1 ADGTQEHRTY
11 DAAGQLTG
19 LTVLKPDGS
28 TMAQTGYTYD
38 ADGNVVNEDGGEID
52 LPAGSVNDD
61 VYGPGLSPAAG
72 SDAAAS
78 GNGAASSNSVQM
90 QSGGASTSSTGTA
103 NGQMSAT
110 AASTAVQAD
119 VYTGAGTGSPP
130 TNPTVT
136 QDTYGLLGDLT
147 MTYTA
152 DNRLATVNGQAV
164 QYDAEGNMLHGPLQ
178 GSLQDYHYDA
188 RNRLIAAGGVSYGYD
203 NENNRTSIT
212 VNGVTTKQIINPQ
225 AVLSQVLMETD
236 GNGNPTAWYVY
247 GLGLISRYDARGTM
261 QTYHYDLR
269 GSTIA
274 LTDAKGNVTDTY
286 TYDTYGEERSH
297 DGTTNQPFQYD
308 GRDGVQTD
316 PNGLYQMRSRYYNP
330 EIRRFVNRD
339 VVTGTIADGLTMN
352 RYAYVNGNPVSYVDP
367 FGLSAEHSDAMR
379 TGFSM
384 ALDAIPFVGTVKGI
398 QEVLTGVDW
407 ITGQQLSVAD
417 RVAEGAGVLLSVLPE
432 GKLWGTLAAKEA
444 IDGGEWLFNRVVRSS
459 ADEVAP
465 SFGRKMAGDNVG
477 VMLRGTGNTVD
488 SVPSV
493 RNGEFN
499 NWFNSLTPDEFD
511 QVWAD
516 SKLRDTIKDRLRH
529 PGGLHE
535 WHLVSRADVFKRWG
549 VTSEQIA
556 EMRTLISDTKFV
568 NPVGKHGGKGS
579 TKAHNEL
586 LEIIDSSTDYDMFKR
601 RLQNWA
607 NYRFDGGVDALPDGL
622 QP

>member
-38 ADGNVVNEDGGEID
+38 ADGNVTNEDGGQID
-52 LPAGSVNDD
+52 LPAGSVNND
-61 VYGPGLSPAAG
+61 VYGPGLSPDAG

-78 GNGAASSNSVQM
+78 GNGA
-90 QSGGASTSSTGTA
+90 QS
-103 NGQMSAT
+103 
-110 AASTAVQAD
+110 ASTAVQAD

-225 AVLSQVLMETD
+225 AVLSQVWMETD

-247 GLGLISRYDARGTM
+247 GLGLISRYDASGNM

-297 DGTTNQPFQYD
+297 EGTTNQPFQYD

-316 PNGLYQMRSRYYNP
+316 PNGLYQMRSQYYNP

-444 IDGGEWLFNRVVRSS
+444 IDGGAWVWKQVGKEAVEETVDAAKKQGTRLKLNLQLF
-459 ADEVAP
+459 
-465 SFGRKMAGDNVG
+465 AGDVNPFKVSDDALHHANIGDFTRNPRTGEISKMSGGGHGQDNINFLEENGIEYNIEHTYPNGVRVGNVPGHKSKGKRSGIGQAWFPDTWTKEDINEAGEYLANTLEYENVPDGVTIFGEYNGVRVG
-477 VMLRGTGNTVD
+477 VIKTNGKIGTI
-488 SVPSV
+488 
-493 RNGEFN
+493 F
-499 NWFNSLTPDEFD
+499 PDNM
-511 QVWAD
+511 
-516 SKLRDTIKDRLRH
+516 I
-529 PGGLHE
+529 
-535 WHLVSRADVFKRWG
+535 
-549 VTSEQIA
+549 
-556 EMRTLISDTKFV
+556 
-568 NPVGKHGGKGS
+568 
-579 TKAHNEL
+579 
-586 LEIIDSSTDYDMFKR
+586 
-601 RLQNWA
+601 
-607 NYRFDGGVDALPDGL
+607 